1 MVPADS
7 IWTWKQADG
16 SSLEVAWQCHADTPD
31 HGQKSSVPSV
41 VLVHGFGASGN
52 HWRHNLPV
60 LGKYTRTYALDLI
73 GFGDSSQPQA
83 LLPGE
88 QHGVDRAKS
97 SQALVYSFNLWGQQ
111 VSDFCKEIVQGPVLL
126 VGNSIG
132 GVVAL
137 RAAQLLED
145 HCKRVVLIDCAQ
157 RLMDDKQLATQPAW
171 MAWIRPLL
179 KKLVS
184 QRWLSTALFRNAARP
199 RVIKS
204 VLKQAYPSGNN
215 IDDQLVE
222 LLYKPTQRS
231 GAAEAFRGFINLFN
245 DHLAP
250 DLLDNLQQ
258 PVDLIWGKRDPWEPV
273 TEAQEWAKRYSCIQ
287 SLKILTNAGHCPH
300 DESPEQVNL
309 ELINIIQRY

>member
-1 MVPADS
+1 MPADS